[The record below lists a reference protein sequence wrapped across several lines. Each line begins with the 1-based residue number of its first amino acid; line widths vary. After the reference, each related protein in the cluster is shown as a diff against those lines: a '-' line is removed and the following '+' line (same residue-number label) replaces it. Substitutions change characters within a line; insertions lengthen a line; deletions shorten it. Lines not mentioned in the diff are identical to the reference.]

1 MIRKLISAL
10 CCLIILFIINLD
22 KAAGGSNKDIKSNA
36 DSLFIAGV
44 NYYNSGR
51 YQEACEAFSN
61 PALEDASRVLK
72 AYSLFMQGQSLYEMG
87 DYVNSITILRKF
99 LRSYPSDGLRVSCL
113 YLLGNNYYKMN
124 LFSQAL
130 GEYLNIYDVEKQS
143 ALSMKAV
150 TNALNLFSEDLEIR
164 DLENIKTE
172 FDDPDIHCILDI
184 KIAGKYIKSGELNT
198 AEDLLNK
205 ILKFGEKKFYYN
217 QALMLWRYINEL
229 RERGVVIGLIL
240 PLEGEFNNLGKGIYE
255 GAELAREEFNEKHN
269 RKVNFLVEDSKGDPI
284 EGVMAVKRL
293 MENAFMIGILGPV
306 DENICVP
313 VSVEANYKRVP
324 VIFPLTSNRGFSSM
338 VECVFQ
344 VNADYFTH
352 VKSIAEYSIKELGLK
367 TFAILAPI
375 SRNGQEIN
383 EYFKEIIDTNGGTI
397 VSEQGYFP
405 GAIDLAMQFENIR
418 NQGFEMMFLDS
429 LQAIAD
435 SIEISILD
443 EEGIQVFQSEF
454 FLRKKLEISE
464 KIDSDAEIEIDTL
477 DIPIT
482 SIDGLFLPIE
492 KEDLKVVV
500 SQFPFYN
507 IETQV
512 LGGTKWYNPT
522 VLESDIN
529 YIDNMIFTSDYF
541 IEESNILF
549 SEFISKFR
557 LKYGRTP
564 SLPEVYG
571 YDCVSLFLNAIERGA
586 STREDLRDEL
596 FQIENFQGIKG
607 KISFNRSSRMNKFIK
622 VLKYYN
628 GEIIELQ

>member
-1 MIRKLISAL
+1 MIRRSISAL

-22 KAAGGSNKDIKSNA
+22 KDVEGSNKDIKSYA

-44 NYYNSGR
+44 NYYNDGK
-51 YQEACEAFSN
+51 YLKAYEAFSN
-61 PALEDASRVLK
+61 LTFENASRVLRE
-72 AYSLFMQGQSLYEMG
+72 YSLFMQGQSLYEMG
-87 DYVNSITILRKF
+87 DYVNSIRILRKF
-99 LRSYPSDGLRVSCL
+99 LRSYPSDRLWADCL
-113 YLLGNNYYKMN
+113 YLLGNSYYKMN
-124 LFSQAL
+124 LFDQAL
-130 GEYLNIYDVEKQS
+130 KEYFTIFDVEKQS

-164 DLENIKTE
+164 DLENIKNE
-172 FDDPDIHCILDI
+172 FDNPDIHYILDI
-184 KIAGKYIKSGELNT
+184 KIASKYIKSGELNT
-198 AEDLLNK
+198 AEGLLNK
-205 ILKFGEKKFYYN
+205 ILKFGKEKFYYN

-240 PLEGEFNNLGKGIYE
+240 PLEGEFTNLGKGIYE
-255 GAELAREEFNEKHN
+255 GAELAREEFNEKHK
-269 RKVNFLVEDSKGDPI
+269 RKVNFLIEDSKGNPI
-284 EGVMAVKRL
+284 EGVMAMKRL
-293 MENAFMIGILGPV
+293 MENEFMIGILGPV

-324 VIFPLTSNRGFSSM
+324 VIFPLTSNSGFSSM
-338 VECVFQ
+338 GECVFQ
-344 VNADYFTH
+344 INADYFTH
-352 VKSIAEYSIKELGLK
+352 VKSIAEYAIKELGLK

-375 SRNGQEIN
+375 SRYGQEID
-383 EYFKEIIDTNGGTI
+383 EYFKEIIDRNGGTI

-443 EEGIQVFQSEF
+443 EEGIQVFQNEF

-464 KIDSDAEIEIDTL
+464 KINSNAEIDSL

-482 SIDGLFLPIE
+482 SIDGLFLPVE

-507 IETQV
+507 ITTQV

-522 VLESDIN
+522 VLESNIN
-529 YIDNMIFTSDYF
+529 YIDDMVFTSDYF

-571 YDCVSLFLNAIERGA
+571 YDCASLFLNAIERGA
-586 STREDLRDEL
+586 STREDLRNEL
-596 FQIENFQGIKG
+596 SQIENFQGIKG
-607 KISFNRSSRMNKFIK
+607 KISFNRSSRMNKFVK
-622 VLKYYN
+622 VLKYYD
-628 GEIIELQ
+628 GEIIEIQ

>member
-1 MIRKLISAL
+1 MIKRLISAL

-22 KAAGGSNKDIKSNA
+22 KAVEGSNKDIKSYA

-44 NYYNSGR
+44 NYYNDGR
-51 YQEACEAFSN
+51 YLRAYEAFSN
-61 PALEDASRVLK
+61 LAFENASSVLRE
-72 AYSLFMQGQSLYEMG
+72 YSLFMQGQSLYEMG
-87 DYVNSITILRKF
+87 DYNNSIIVLRKF
-99 LRSYPSDGLRVSCL
+99 LRSYPSDRLRASCL

-124 LFSQAL
+124 LFEQAL
-130 GEYLNIYDVEKQS
+130 KEYLTIFDIEEQS

-172 FDDPDIHCILDI
+172 FDNPDIHYILDI
-184 KIAGKYIKSGELNT
+184 KIASKYIKSGELNT
-198 AEDLLNK
+198 AEGLLNK
-205 ILKFGEKKFYYN
+205 ILQSGKKKFYYN

-240 PLEGEFNNLGKGIYE
+240 PLEGEFTNLGKGIYE
-255 GAELAREEFNEKHN
+255 GAELAREEFNEKHK
-269 RKVNFLVEDSKGDPI
+269 RKVNFLIEDSKGDPI

-293 MENAFMIGILGPV
+293 MENEFMIGILGPV
-306 DENICVP
+306 DENTCVP
-313 VSVEANYKRVP
+313 VSVEAKYKRVP
-324 VIFPLTSNRGFSSM
+324 VIFPLTSNSGFSSM
-338 VECVFQ
+338 GEYVFQ

-352 VKSIAEYSIKELGLK
+352 VKSIAEYAIKELGLK

-375 SRNGQEIN
+375 SRSGQEID
-383 EYFKEIIDTNGGTI
+383 EYFKEIIDKNGGTI

-405 GAIDLAMQFENIR
+405 GAMDLAMQFENIR
-418 NQGFEMMFLDS
+418 NQGFEIMFLDS
-429 LQAIAD
+429 LQAVSD
-435 SIEISILD
+435 SIKISIFD
-443 EEGIQVFQSEF
+443 EEGIQDFQSEF

-464 KIDSDAEIEIDTL
+464 KIDSNAKIDSL
-477 DIPIT
+477 DISVT
-482 SIDGLFLPIE
+482 SIDGLFLPVE

-507 IETQV
+507 ITTQV

-522 VLESDIN
+522 VVESDIN

-571 YDCVSLFLNAIERGA
+571 YDCTSLFLDAIERGA

-596 FQIENFQGIKG
+596 SQIENFQGIKG
-607 KISFNRSSRMNKFIK
+607 KISFDKSSRMNEFVK
-622 VLKYYN
+622 VLKYYD
-628 GEIIELQ
+628 GEIVELQ

>member
-1 MIRKLISAL
+1 MIRRSISAL

-22 KAAGGSNKDIKSNA
+22 KAVEGSNKDIKSYA
-36 DSLFIAGV
+36 DSLFVAGV
-44 NYYNSGR
+44 NCYNDGK
-51 YQEACEAFSN
+51 YLKAYEAFSN
-61 PALEDASRVLK
+61 PVLEDASRVLRE
-72 AYSLFMQGQSLYEMG
+72 YSLFMQGQSLYEMG
-87 DYVNSITILRKF
+87 DYVNSIINLKKF
-99 LRSYPSDGLRVSCL
+99 LRSYPSDRLWSDCL
-113 YLLGNNYYKMN
+113 YLLGNSYYKMN
-124 LFSQAL
+124 LFDQAL
-130 GEYLNIYDVEKQS
+130 REYFTIFDVEKQS
-143 ALSMKAV
+143 ALSKKAV

-164 DLENIKTE
+164 DLENIKNE
-172 FDDPDIHCILDI
+172 FDNPDIHYILDI
-184 KIAGKYIKSGELNT
+184 KIASKYIKSGELNT
-198 AEDLLNK
+198 AEGLLNK
-205 ILKFGEKKFYYN
+205 ILKFGKEKFYYN

-240 PLEGEFNNLGKGIYE
+240 PIEGEFTNLGKGIYE
-255 GAELAREEFNEKHN
+255 GAELAREEFNEKHK
-269 RKVNFLVEDSKGDPI
+269 RKVNFLIEDSKGDQI

-293 MENAFMIGILGPV
+293 MENEFMIGILGPV

-313 VSVEANYKRVP
+313 VSIEANYKRVP
-324 VIFPLTSNRGFSSM
+324 MIFPLTSNSGFSSM
-338 VECVFQ
+338 GECVFQ

-352 VKSIAEYSIKELGLK
+352 VKSIAEYAIKELGLK

-375 SRNGQEIN
+375 NRYGQEID
-383 EYFKEIIDTNGGTI
+383 EYFKEIIDRNGGTI

-418 NQGFEMMFLDS
+418 NQGFKIMFLDS

-443 EEGIQVFQSEF
+443 EEGIQVFQNDF
-454 FLRKKLEISE
+454 FLKKQLEISE
-464 KIDSDAEIEIDTL
+464 KIDSNVEIDSL

-482 SIDGLFLPIE
+482 SIDGLFLPVE

-507 IETQV
+507 ITTQV

-522 VLESDIN
+522 LLESDIN
-529 YIDNMIFTSDYF
+529 YIDDMVFTSDYF

-549 SEFISKFR
+549 SEFINKFR

-571 YDCVSLFLNAIERGA
+571 YDCASLFLNAIERGA
-586 STREDLRDEL
+586 STREDLRNEL
-596 FQIENFQGIKG
+596 SQIENFQGIKG
-607 KISFNRSSRMNKFIK
+607 KISFNRSTRMNKFVK
-622 VLKYYN
+622 VLKYYDR
-628 GEIIELQ
+628 EIIEIQ